1 MTLREIVAGNLRR
14 LRQANGLTQEELAH
28 GASLDRNYVGM
39 LERGENAPT
48 VDTLERLA
56 QALGIDPVLF
66 MDRTFARPVKEVT
79 PVMALPDRQE
89 PIARIYQSFA
99 SIDGLPCH
107 VTGRS
112 ALWWWP
118 STAAWRRFVETSSVH
133 QWLVNRFLTSRRK
146 GTW

>member
-89 PIARIYQSFA
+89 PLARI
-99 SIDGLPCH
+99 
-107 VTGRS
+107 
-112 ALWWWP
+112 
-118 STAAWRRFVETSSVH
+118 
-133 QWLVNRFLTSRRK
+133 
-146 GTW
+146 